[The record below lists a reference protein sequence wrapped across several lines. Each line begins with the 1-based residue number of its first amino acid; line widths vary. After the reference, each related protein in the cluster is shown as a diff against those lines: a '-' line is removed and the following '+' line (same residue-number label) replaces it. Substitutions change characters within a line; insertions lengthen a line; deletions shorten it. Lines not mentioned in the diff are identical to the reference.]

1 MIEKAEEMGHMVIE
15 LKEPPK
21 VVTEEIELEKQEV
34 VE

>member
-1 MIEKAEEMGHMVIE
+1 MIEKAKEMGHMVID

-21 VVTEEIELEKQEV
+21 VVTEEVELVKQAV